1 MDETSEK
8 QHQEDLADQPS
19 VIDASP
25 LADIVSLETVVNVMI
40 RKGLCT
46 PEELFEEEQRKRNYQ
61 EKVKDISLVQTD
73 EHPLAKGDK
82 KGRRK
87 KQSWLKRKMSQ
98 KRWSRKLGTS
108 LFGWHWKKVKHE
120 KQKSATTA
128 PPAVNS
134 Q

>member
-1 MDETSEK
+1 
-8 QHQEDLADQPS
+8 
-19 VIDASP
+19 
-25 LADIVSLETVVNVMI
+25 IVSLETVVNIMI

-73 EHPLAKGDK
+73 EHPLAERDK

-98 KRWSRKLGTS
+98 KRWSRKLATS
-108 LFGWHWKKVKHE
+108 LFGWQWKKVKHE
-120 KQKSATTA
+120 REKSTPKE
-128 PPAVNS
+128 PPVVNS